1 MYDTEAI
8 DIEAETKRISNRLKQ
23 EKLSSDEFNV
33 RLQEELDKAQKVNLT
48 TVKLDW
54 LDEL

>member
-8 DIEAETKRISNRLKQ
+8 DIDATAKRISSKLKQ
-23 EKLSSDEFNV
+23 EKLSQEEFNT
-33 RLQEELDKAQKVNLT
+33 RLQEELDKAQNVNLT

>member
-23 EKLSSDEFNV
+23 EKLSPDEFNV

>member
-8 DIEAETKRISNRLKQ
+8 DIEATTKRISNKLKQ
-23 EKLSSDEFNV
+23 EKLSPDEFNA
-33 RLQEELDKAQKVNLT
+33 RMQEELDKAQNVNLT